1 MEAQAIRELVH
12 IVNRRLDILLPDWI
26 DNQDVEV
33 IILPKNQ
40 GDALRK
46 HNKRKP
52 NLFAGKGAVRIA
64 DDFDAELPDSFWMGE
79 TE

>member
-1 MEAQAIRELVH
+1 MEAQAIRESVH
-12 IVNRRLDILLPDWI
+12 IANRRLDILLPDWI

-33 IILPKNQ
+33 IIFPKNP
-40 GDALRK
+40 GVTLSK

-52 NLFAGKGAVRIA
+52 NLFAGNGTVRIA

>member
-1 MEAQAIRELVH
+1 MEAQAIRESVH
-12 IVNRRLDILLPDWI
+12 IANRRLDILLPDWI

-33 IILPKNQ
+33 IIFPKTPV
-40 GDALRK
+40 ATLSK

>member
-33 IILPKNQ
+33 IIFPKNP
-40 GDALRK
+40 GVTLSK

-52 NLFAGKGAVRIA
+52 NLFADKGTVRIA